1 MSYKLTDT
9 AIADGWVLF
18 KDKFPTDKDLQ
29 RGKFINVMY
38 GDGSM
43 GVEEVNLK
51 TRVIVSLSKES
62 IIAWKTPRPLEYV
75 KEEAYTAIPYGI
87 DGLHAVRRNS
97 DGFIRAWDIPGEH
110 YAQRIAEEYNRAS
123 RNSKNTGSPHER
135 QV

>member
-1 MSYKLTDT
+1 MGYKLTDT

-18 KDKFPTDKDLQ
+18 KDRFPTDKDLQ

-43 GVEEVNLK
+43 GVEEINLK
-51 TRVIVSLSKES
+51 TRVIASLSKES
-62 IIAWKTPRPLEYV
+62 IVAWKTPSPLQYV
-75 KEEAYTAIPYGI
+75 KEEAYTAIPYGL

-97 DGFIRAWDIPGEH
+97 DGFIRAYDIPGEH
-110 YAQRIAEEYNRAS
+110 HAQKIAEEYNTAYKRRKEA
-123 RNSKNTGSPHER
+123 HER